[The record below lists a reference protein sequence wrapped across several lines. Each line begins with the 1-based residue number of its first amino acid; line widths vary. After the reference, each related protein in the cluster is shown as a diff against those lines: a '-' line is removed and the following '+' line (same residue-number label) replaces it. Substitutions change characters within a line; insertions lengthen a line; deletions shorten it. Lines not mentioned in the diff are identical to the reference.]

1 MIYIFKETMLDF
13 NSEDLK
19 KFKFEEKSL
28 RKLLGI

>member
-1 MIYIFKETMLDF
+1 MLDF